1 LGAPFA
7 AKPRTQINS
16 KAHLKDSARSAGAM
30 PLAFQ
35 LIGRSLDEAL
45 LLKIADAYQSE
56 TSWHKKI
63 PQLR

>member
-1 LGAPFA
+1 MSVPAGF
-7 AKPRTQINS
+7 S
-16 KAHLKDSARSAGAM
+16 KVGM

-63 PQLR
+63 PQLQ